1 MPLFAS
7 DFDRPPRLKT
17 ADVPAPKKLR
27 IASIAKEIVGGELK
41 AVLYFVGLDA
51 GWILN
56 TTNRRVIAETLGD
69 DMLAWIG
76 KVIIVYPDMVDF
88 EDRLVPGLRCRV
100 PKQKD
105 PPAPVAAS
113 SVQRKRRGSSSRP
126 RRISRRRTGPRR
138 IRQSDRLRERERAPA
153 RRRGRRRRRV
163 LS

>member
-27 IASIAKEIVGGELK
+27 IASIAKEIVGGESK

-113 SVQRKRRGSSSRP
+113 PSNGNGAAHQVDRGEYLDDEP
-126 RRISRRRTGPRR
+126 DPDEFDNRIAYENENA
-138 IRQSDRLRERERAPA
+138 RLHGEEVGDDVAF
-153 RRRGRRRRRV
+153 
-163 LS
+163 